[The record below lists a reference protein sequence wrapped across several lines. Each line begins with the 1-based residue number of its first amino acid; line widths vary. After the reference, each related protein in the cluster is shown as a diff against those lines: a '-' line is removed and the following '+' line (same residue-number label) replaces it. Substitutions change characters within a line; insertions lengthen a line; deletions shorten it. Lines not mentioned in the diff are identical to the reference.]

1 MQSSTIKRR
10 GFTLIE
16 LLVVIAI
23 IAILAA
29 ILFPVFAQAREKA
42 RAISCLSNEKQM
54 GTALMMYAQD
64 YDEGFPTFSEYFY
77 CITNGVSTV
86 PCAAFPGQDTVDR
99 YWDAKLYPYVKN
111 GDPAN
116 ISAPNWSGVWH
127 CPDGAADGS
136 TTGRSYGLNY
146 AYVYD
151 YDPKSPYAF
160 RYLAIPAIDSPAS
173 CIFLGDAS
181 TFGLM
186 DMPHHFS
193 GYQQRYNVVVT
204 GVPNNRDRP
213 YRHSDGANYVF
224 LDGHAKYRK
233 ADDVFP
239 HPLPPS
245 TSTKGGIKGQAY
257 CRGAQFFCPKAG
269 ERAALVGY
277 AASNGVTPCAL
288 P

>member
-1 MQSSTIKRR
+1 MSTHSTDRR

-54 GTALMMYAQD
+54 GTALMMYSQD
-64 YDEGFPTFSEYFY
+64 FDEGFPTFSEYYY
-77 CITNGVSTV
+77 CTTNGAATV
-86 PCAAFPGQDTVDR
+86 PCRNFPGSDTVDR
-99 YWDAKLYPYVKN
+99 YWDAKLLPYVKS

-116 ISAPNWSGVWH
+116 LSAPNWSGVWH

-151 YDPKSPYAF
+151 YDPNSPFAF
-160 RYLAIPAIDSPAS
+160 RYLSLVAIESPS
-173 CIFLGDAS
+173 NCIFLGDAS
-181 TFGLM
+181 VFGLM
-186 DMPHHFS
+186 DMPHHFA
-193 GYQQRYNVVVT
+193 GYGQKFGLNM
-204 GVPNNRDRP
+204 GVPTDRDRP
-213 YRHSDGANYVF
+213 WRHSDGANYVY
-224 LDGHAKYRK
+224 LDGHAKYQK
-233 ADDVFP
+233 ADFLWP
-239 HPLPPS
+239 HPTPPS
-245 TSTKGGIKGQAY
+245 TNTGGGIKGNAY
-257 CRGAQFFCPKAG
+257 CRGAQYFAPKAA
-269 ERAALVGY
+269 ERVGLVNL
-277 AASNGVTPCAL
+277 ATSNGAPNCAL

>member
-1 MQSSTIKRR
+1 MSTRLPSRK

-64 YDEGFPTFSEYFY
+64 YDEGFPTWSEYFY
-77 CITNGVSTV
+77 CTSNGAATV
-86 PCAAFPGQDTVDR
+86 PCRNSPGNDTVDR
-99 YWDAKLYPYVKN
+99 YWDAKLYPYVKSGN
-111 GDPAN
+111 PGDT
-116 ISAPNWSGVWH
+116 SAPNWSGVWH
-127 CPDGAADGS
+127 CPDAAADS
-136 TTGRSYGLNY
+136 SATGRSYGLNY

-151 YDPKSPYAF
+151 YDANSPYAF
-160 RYLAIPAIDSPAS
+160 RYLSLVSIDSPS
-173 CIFLGDAS
+173 NCVFVGDSS
-181 TFGLM
+181 TAGLM
-186 DMPHHFS
+186 DMPHHFA
-193 GYQQRYNVVVT
+193 GYGQHFNVNM
-204 GVPNNRDRP
+204 GVPGDRDRP

-233 ADDVFP
+233 ADDMFP
-239 HPLPPS
+239 HPAPPS
-245 TSTKGGIKGQAY
+245 TSTAGGIKGQAY
-257 CRGAQFFCPKAG
+257 CRGAQFFCPKAT
-269 ERAALVGY
+269 ERAWLVTY